1 MKKRIGAKN
10 LKIGEQD
17 EQGGCWFRLRV
28 VVAFKKKARATY
40 SSDWEVHYIEVR
52 ALDGHEAL
60 EKVKRL
66 FAKNQWIGDDTQ
78 VKLVDADDR
87 HFLA

>member
-17 EQGGCWFRLRV
+17 EQGGCWYRLRV
-28 VVAFKKKARATY
+28 IVAFKKKARDTH
-40 SSDWEVHYIEVR
+40 SSDWEVHYIETRAHTGEEAVAKVR
-52 ALDGHEAL
+52 
-60 EKVKRL
+60 RL
-66 FAKNQWIGDDTQ
+66 FAQNHWVRDDT
-78 VKLVDADDR
+78 KWEIVDADDR